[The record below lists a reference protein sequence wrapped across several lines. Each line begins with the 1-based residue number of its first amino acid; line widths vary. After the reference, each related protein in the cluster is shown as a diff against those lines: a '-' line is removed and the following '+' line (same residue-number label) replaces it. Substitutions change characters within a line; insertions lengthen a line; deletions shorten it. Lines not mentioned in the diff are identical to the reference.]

1 MHGEDEKVIKGNAL
15 TGVHALPF
23 AGTSK
28 FGSGFLNKFAAAV
41 VPAPL
46 LKNVNIIDTPGVL
59 SGEKQRTQRGYDF
72 ADVSQYFAERADMIL
87 LMFDPSKLDISDEFK
102 GVIEKLKP
110 HEDKV
115 HCVLNKA
122 DQLDWESLMRVYG
135 ALLWSMGKVFGG
147 AEVSRVYVGSF
158 HDKELEKQELAG
170 LFKKDRD
177 VLLSRLDD
185 LPKSCAMRKVNEMV
199 KRIRLCIVNVC
210 ILGHL
215 RSQMPYLWGQE
226 ARQNYLIEHLDEVF
240 ATVREKYRLAEGDFP
255 NVDDF
260 RAKLR
265 SASDFS
271 KFPPTSKE
279 VLEQL
284 QNLLTVD
291 IPRVVNHVSAVI
303 NDGPTARRGRTDG
316 EGADGSSEQK
326 RSEAPAL
333 FKIQEKENASVI
345 WILLAIAGAFLAI
358 IAGLLITSSL
368 EDPPHKT
375 LKSFSSA
382 ITHSIVKFL
391 DSAKASLE
399 AKPAPGAAVN

>member
-1 MHGEDEKVIKGNAL
+1 M
-15 TGVHALPF
+15 
-23 AGTSK
+23 
-28 FGSGFLNKFAAAV
+28 
-41 VPAPL
+41 
-46 LKNVNIIDTPGVL
+46 NIIDTPGVL
-59 SGEKQRTQRGYDF
+59 SGEKQRTHRGYDF

-158 HDKELEKQELAG
+158 QDKELEKVELAG
-170 LFKKDRD
+170 LFKKDKD
-177 VLLSRLDD
+177 VLLSRLND

-240 ATVREKYRLAEGDFP
+240 ATVRRDYQLAEGDFP

-265 SASDFS
+265 STSDFS

-279 VLEQL
+279 VLNTL
-284 QNLLTVD
+284 QDLLTVD
-291 IPRVVNHVSAVI
+291 IPRIVNHVSAVV
-303 NDGPTARRGRTDG
+303 NDGPTARRTNKGGGSDG
-316 EGADGSSEQK
+316 EGEGSELK
-326 RSEAPAL
+326 RSDAPTL
-333 FKIQEKENASVI
+333 FKIQEKENSSII
-345 WILLAIAGAFLAI
+345 WILLAVFGALLAI
-358 IAGLLITSSL
+358 VAGLLITSSL

-375 LKSFSSA
+375 LKSFSTA
-382 ITHSIVKFL
+382 ITQSIVQLL
-391 DSAKASLE
+391 DNAKASLE
-399 AKPAPGAAVN
+399 NKP